1 ERNFPIQEKT
11 ISGGD
16 HNYCYHRE
24 YCKLLQSIACQFY
37 NAGSEKNVF
46 KYNLGEGLME
56 SLLDQTLM
64 VDRYNMFA
72 LSLKASIRKKD
83 PYQREGEAELYPAMR
98 QAALRKHFK
107 VIGSILD
114 EIKGLNEIDH
124 KEAFLNLKLDFIDLY
139 NAAVDYME
147 KASTFRGNDE
157 EEQKLLV
164 GHYTK
169 LSVIPKLIVADGSGR
184 F

>member
-1 ERNFPIQEKT
+1 
-11 ISGGD
+11 
-16 HNYCYHRE
+16 
-24 YCKLLQSIACQFY
+24 
-37 NAGSEKNVF
+37 
-46 KYNLGEGLME
+46 
-56 SLLDQTLM
+56 
-64 VDRYNMFA
+64 
-72 LSLKASIRKKD
+72 
-83 PYQREGEAELYPAMR
+83 MR

-157 EEQKLLV
+157 EEQKFLV

-184 F
+184 FRLQNVRYLNDPSEGKVMMQYIKKAWTNQEEADKNNTKHELFSSLIKLYQSEDREKMTILLGILCAALFTLGVLVTVWIN